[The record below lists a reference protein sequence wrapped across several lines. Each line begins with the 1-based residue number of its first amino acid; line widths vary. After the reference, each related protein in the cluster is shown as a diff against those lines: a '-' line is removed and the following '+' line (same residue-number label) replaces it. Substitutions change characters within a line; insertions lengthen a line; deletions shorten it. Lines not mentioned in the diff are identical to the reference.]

1 MLTNALMFSRVVL
14 IWLVRIRLD
23 LIPALVAKDTVW
35 TKRTKPAQVIR
46 THKDNFQESKTAN
59 DRGLSYTI
67 TNKKTKG
74 LLSNHPEYYGKNQ
87 LHINFVVNKTPE
99 LSCSKGG

>member
-35 TKRTKPAQVIR
+35 TKRTKPAQTLMNAR
-46 THKDNFQESKTAN
+46 KTHLIVLSFQSVETSMALMNVTVKAVMKKHHRELVKKFASLLAMQIHIVKEESV
-59 DRGLSYTI
+59 Y
-67 TNKKTKG
+67 
-74 LLSNHPEYYGKNQ
+74 
-87 LHINFVVNKTPE
+87 V
-99 LSCSKGG
+99 